1 MSRSGENRMQE
12 RLCVIKCVLKKLWS
26 MILSFF
32 VLNQIICIRNWIS
45 FILSFFRRISN
56 FLISYHIISY
66 HIISYHIISYHII
79 SYRIIS
85 YQNISYSYSCT
96 VLYCTVLYCT
106 VLYCTALHWA
116 RLYFTVP
123 AHSVFNLKS
132 PSATHSCTLF
142 NQTRFK
148 IYNVKSVTS
157 FN

>member
-79 SYRIIS
+79 SYHIKTYHIH
-85 YQNISYSYSCT
+85 IH
-96 VLYCTVLYCT
+96 VLYCT

-148 IYNVKSVTS
+148 IYNVKSVTY